1 MQSTGEQQGTVFPL
15 DGAAPE
21 WVSSYSYSVGPQN
34 NPLP

>member
-1 MQSTGEQQGTVFPL
+1 MQSTGEQGTAFPL

-21 WVSSYSYSVGPQN
+21 WVSSDSYSVGPQN